1 MIVKSLQ
8 VLLDIQV
15 TVQDVFNIC
24 GEEVACRD
32 FKEVLERYNEMVR
45 RVTLS
50 GPTSFAP
57 IIRRAMRHVEDS
69 GRVFHILVIVADGQM
84 EDEGETAAAIVQAS
98 SLPLSIVL
106 VGVGDGPWDIME
118 DFDDNLPA
126 RKFDNFQFVNFHSAL
141 KDAKNPEASVA
152 LASLMEVP
160 SQYQTMLEMGYF
172 SKCSAM
178 ENKL

>member
-1 MIVKSLQ
+1 MKAIVAAFNQEKALVGAFSVITNLRMELFQ
-8 VLLDIQV
+8 AL
-15 TVQDVFNIC
+15 VQ
-24 GEEVACRD
+24 
-32 FKEVLERYNEMVR
+32 
-45 RVTLS
+45 
-50 GPTSFAP
+50 
-57 IIRRAMRHVEDS
+57 DS

-84 EDEGETAAAIVQAS
+84 EDEGDTAAAIVQAS

-172 SKCSAM
+172 SKCSSN

>member
-1 MIVKSLQ
+1 M
-8 VLLDIQV
+8 
-15 TVQDVFNIC
+15 
-24 GEEVACRD
+24 
-32 FKEVLERYNEMVR
+32 
-45 RVTLS
+45 
-50 GPTSFAP
+50 
-57 IIRRAMRHVEDS
+57 
-69 GRVFHILVIVADGQM
+69 
-84 EDEGETAAAIVQAS
+84 
-98 SLPLSIVL
+98 L

>member
-1 MIVKSLQ
+1 MQRLQ
-8 VLLDIQV
+8 GGAGAVY
-15 TVQDVFNIC
+15 
-24 GEEVACRD
+24 RD
-32 FKEVLERYNEMVR
+32 GAAGQPQRPHQLRPHHPPRHEARAGQRPRVPHPRHRGR
-45 RVTLS
+45 RS
-50 GPTSFAP
+50 DGG
-57 IIRRAMRHVEDS
+57 RGRHRDGHRA
-69 GRVFHILVIVADGQM
+69 GQ
-84 EDEGETAAAIVQAS
+84 QP
-98 SLPLSIVL
+98 PLSIVL

>member
-1 MIVKSLQ
+1 MKYI
-8 VLLDIQV
+8 
-15 TVQDVFNIC
+15 T
-24 GEEVACRD
+24 EEISSN
-32 FKEVLERYNEMVR
+32 LEE
-45 RVTLS
+45 TLS
-50 GPTSFAP
+50 YED
-57 IIRRAMRHVEDS
+57 RRSRINFE
-69 GRVFHILVIVADGQM
+69 
-84 EDEGETAAAIVQAS
+84 AIVQAS